1 MKTLHILKSEPDDN
15 TRTLLDILTE
25 GEDAVTVPL
34 YEKEIDY
41 DRLIDLIFE
50 NDRTVSWW

>member
-1 MKTLHILKSEPDDN
+1 MKTLHILKSEPEEN
-15 TRTLLDILTE
+15 TQTLLDILTE
-25 GEDAVTVPL
+25 GENAVTFPL
-34 YEKEIDY
+34 YEKETDY